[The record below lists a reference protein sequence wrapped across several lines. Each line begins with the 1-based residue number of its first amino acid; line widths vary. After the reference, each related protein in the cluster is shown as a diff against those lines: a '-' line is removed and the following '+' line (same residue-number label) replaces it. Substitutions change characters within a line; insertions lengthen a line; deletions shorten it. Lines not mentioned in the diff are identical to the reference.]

1 MILSKKGLKM
11 RDLKKIILGIVVV
24 LVLVLAIVFATRPKS
39 TVKETKGGLIKEN
52 HTLTV
57 RMLSSKFSDI
67 SELASQEFWYK
78 EIMNDSDN
86 RKVGDFNIPFTE
98 SRRICSYEGKIKA
111 GIDFKKI
118 DVKVDNKAK
127 TINVVLPK
135 SKILS
140 NEIDFDSFK
149 LYDEKNSIF
158 TPLKMEKTNNALK
171 ELKSEA
177 EKEAKERKIFEKAD
191 KQNVKL
197 FKRFISSIDATKGYK
212 VTVSIEE

>member
-1 MILSKKGLKM
+1 
-11 RDLKKIILGIVVV
+11 
-24 LVLVLAIVFATRPKS
+24 
-39 TVKETKGGLIKEN
+39 
-52 HTLTV
+52 
-57 RMLSSKFSDI
+57 
-67 SELASQEFWYK
+67 
-78 EIMNDSDN
+78 
-86 RKVGDFNIPFTE
+86 
-98 SRRICSYEGKIKA
+98 
-111 GIDFKKI
+111 
-118 DVKVDNKAK
+118 
-127 TINVVLPK
+127 LPK

-212 VTVSIEE
+212 VTVSVEE

>member
-1 MILSKKGLKM
+1 
-11 RDLKKIILGIVVV
+11 
-24 LVLVLAIVFATRPKS
+24 
-39 TVKETKGGLIKEN
+39 
-52 HTLTV
+52 
-57 RMLSSKFSDI
+57 MLRSKFYDI
-67 SELASQEFWYK
+67 SELASQEFWY
-78 EIMNDSDN
+78 EGMINDSDN
-86 RKVGDFNIPFTE
+86 RKVGGFNIPFTE

-111 GIDFKKI
+111 GIDVKKI

-212 VTVSIEE
+212 VTVSVEE